1 MTIEEFAQTVLA
13 EQKARLARDYSQW
26 QADAEQVHVIPGR
39 VYTKVDLGTDG
50 GGFTGKF
57 MVEVATGNIYGIKAY
72 GKVHK
77 GHFYGTLDTVADWDW
92 SNYYP
97 SRLRSGVQAGQA

>member
-1 MTIEEFAQTVLA
+1 MTIEEFAQVVLA
-13 EQKARLARDYSQW
+13 EQKARLAEDYSQW

-57 MVEVATGNIYGIKAY
+57 MIENKTGIIYGIKAY

-77 GHFYGTLDTVADWDW
+77 GHCYGTLDTVADWYW
-92 SNYYP
+92 GQYYP
-97 SRLRSGVQAGQA
+97 ERLRSGVQAG